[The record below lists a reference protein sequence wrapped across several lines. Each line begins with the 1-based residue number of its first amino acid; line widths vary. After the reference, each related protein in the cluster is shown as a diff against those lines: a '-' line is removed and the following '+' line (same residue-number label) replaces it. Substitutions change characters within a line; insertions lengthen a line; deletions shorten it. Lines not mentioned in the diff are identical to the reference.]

1 MLRRMTHAF
10 RQILG
15 ASLALL
21 LALGPSALRAYA
33 FDAPEGASGFA
44 HKPLVKAKK
53 QMVVAA
59 QPLAAE
65 AGLSILRKG
74 GSAADA
80 GIAIQMVL
88 TLVEPQSS
96 GIGGGAYILYWDAS
110 AKTLASI
117 DGREIAPEAATP
129 ELFLDANGNPLPR
142 EAAMAS
148 G

>member
-21 LALGPSALRAYA
+21 LALGPSGLLLRAHA

-65 AGLSILRKG
+65 AGLAILRNG

-88 TLVEPQSS
+88 TLVEP
-96 GIGGGAYILYWDAS
+96 
-110 AKTLASI
+110 
-117 DGREIAPEAATP
+117 
-129 ELFLDANGNPLPR
+129 
-142 EAAMAS
+142 
-148 G
+148 